1 VNYRIIPL
9 VLLKYTS
16 EQGVMTYLMHYGQMI
31 LRPYV
36 MWVIEGGSK
45 KILVDTA
52 IERKDYM
59 SYHPDFKSLS
69 MDNLMG
75 FEDALA
81 SVHLRPE
88 EIDLVIQTHLHFDHC
103 YNTRKCRN
111 AKVVVQKDELEMA
124 QAPLALFKNLYR
136 QALLDGLDYEVV
148 QGDCCLTKGIE
159 LIHVP
164 GHSPGGQAVSVQT
177 ASGKAVISGFCS
189 TLENFYPEKTNPF
202 IGHPVILPGI
212 LMDAVKAYES
222 ILKIKEKADLIL
234 PLHDPGVLQM
244 KTIP

>member
-1 VNYRIIPL
+1 MNYRIIPL

-16 EQGVMTYLMHYGQMI
+16 EQGFMTYLMHYGQTI

-52 IERKDYM
+52 IERKDYL

-69 MDNLMG
+69 IDGLMG
-75 FEDALA
+75 FEEALA
-81 SVHLRPE
+81 SVNLRPE

-103 YNTRKCRN
+103 YNTRKCRK
-111 AKVVVQKDELEMA
+111 AKVVVQKDELEMV
-124 QAPLALFKNLYR
+124 QAPPALFKNLYR
-136 QALLDGLDYEVV
+136 EDRLDGLDYEVV
-148 QGDCCLTKGIE
+148 QGDVRLMEGIE

-177 ASGKAVISGFCS
+177 AKGKAVISGFCS
-189 TLENFYPEKTNPF
+189 TRENFYPEKTNPF
-202 IGHPVILPGI
+202 VGHPVILPGI

-222 ILKIKEKADLIL
+222 ILKIKERADLIL
-234 PLHDPGVLQM
+234 PLHDPDVLNL